1 MGIIDHSK
9 YTEKC
14 IELLENDRF
23 AKINDDPTKSIESK
37 IQICVPKLKSKITKQ
52 EYWKLYPTGS
62 HPAKFYG
69 TAKIH
74 KLSYNDTTD
83 QLRLRPIVSN
93 IGTSSHHVSTDLA
106 KLLSP
111 LRKSE

>member
-23 AKINDDPTKSIESK
+23 AKVNDDPTKRIESK

-52 EYWKLYPTGS
+52 EY
-62 HPAKFYG
+62 
-69 TAKIH
+69 
-74 KLSYNDTTD
+74 
-83 QLRLRPIVSN
+83 
-93 IGTSSHHVSTDLA
+93 
-106 KLLSP
+106 
-111 LRKSE
+111 